1 MKQNNKWIRTAGSL
15 LCVLML
21 FVFSGCTL
29 RDTQMASTNPQ
40 GAQSGQLRV
49 VTTLF
54 PQYDF
59 VRQVTGEK
67 AYVSLLLPL
76 GMESHS
82 YEPSPADVIAI
93 GDADLFVYTGDYME
107 GWVSGILE
115 SVGTDVMVLDIS
127 QGIPLDMEMHGH
139 EHGEEESGHDE
150 PEEHFAGDGHHH
162 EFDPHIWTS
171 PVKARQMVENLV
183 QALCRADPENAAY
196 YQENARRYQ
205 QELGQLDS
213 DIRTVIADSA
223 QKTLFFGGTFPF
235 HYFFEEYGL
244 EYEAA
249 YDNCSGETEPSVA
262 VMTHMIREMREEQI
276 PVIYYE
282 ELVDPKIARSIAEET
297 GAQML
302 LFHSCHNVSQHDFE
316 EGVTYLSLMRQNLEH
331 LKIGLGN
338 VTTEGLL

>member
-1 MKQNNKWIRTAGSL
+1 MRGA
-15 LCVLML
+15 
-21 FVFSGCTL
+21 
-29 RDTQMASTNPQ
+29 QMASTEPQ
-40 GAQSGQLRV
+40 GPRPGQLRV

-59 VRQVTGEK
+59 VRQIAGDK
-67 AYVSLLLPL
+67 AHVSLLLPL

-115 SVGTDVMVLDIS
+115 SVGSNLAVLDVS
-127 QGIPLDMEMHGH
+127 HAIPLDMEGHDH
-139 EHGEEESGHDE
+139 EHESGED
-150 PEEHFAGDGHHH
+150 PESEAEKHFAGDGHHH
-162 EFDPHIWTS
+162 EYDPHIWTS
-171 PVKARQMVENLV
+171 PMIAHQMVDNIV
-183 QALCRADPENAAY
+183 DALCDADPANEAY
-196 YQENARRYQ
+196 YRENGRKYQ
-205 QELGQLDS
+205 QELTALDQ
-213 DIRTVIADSA
+213 DIRTVIAASA
-223 QKTLFFGGTFPF
+223 KKPLFFGGTFPF

-262 VMTHMIREMREEQI
+262 VMTHMIREMRREKI
-276 PVIYYE
+276 PAIYYE

-302 LFHSCHNVSQHDFE
+302 LFHSCHNVSKDDFDN
-316 EGVTYLSLMRQNLEH
+316 GVTYLSLMRQNLEH
-331 LKIGLGN
+331 LKIGLG
-338 VTTEGLL
+338 TQKMEGLL